1 MFKKFVAPVV
11 IAGVLLGGATAA
23 TAGVA
28 SAASPTTASAPAGHH
43 ALKSWIRAHRRQI
56 RQAAL
61 AVSAKSIGIS
71 PQALRAELK
80 SGKSVAQVAG
90 EHGVAAQ
97 TVIGALVGVAVAV
110 GHRDRQ
116 ALLGPGHQDQ
126 GRIAGP
132 GGQGRQPRVLST
144 ARSG

>member
-1 MFKKFVAPVV
+1 VFKKFVAPVV

-80 SGKSVAQVAG
+80 SGKSVVQVAG

-97 TVIGALVGVAVAV
+97 TVIGALVAAADARIDQAVTNHKLSSDLATKIKDALPARVAKAV
-110 GHRDRQ
+110 NH
-116 ALLGPGHQDQ
+116 
-126 GRIAGP
+126 
-132 GGQGRQPRVLST
+132 VF
-144 ARSG
+144 

>member
-97 TVIGALVGVAVAV
+97 TVIGALVDAADARIDQAVTNHKLSSDLATKIKGALPARVAKAV
-110 GHRDRQ
+110 NH
-116 ALLGPGHQDQ
+116 
-126 GRIAGP
+126 
-132 GGQGRQPRVLST
+132 VF
-144 ARSG
+144 

>member
-28 SAASPTTASAPAGHH
+28 SAAAPTTASASPGHH
-43 ALKSWIRAHRRQI
+43 ALKSWLRAHRHKI

-61 AVSAKSIGIS
+61 AVSAKAIQIS

-90 EHGVAAQ
+90 EHGVSAQ
-97 TVIGALVGVAVAV
+97 TVIGALVDAADARIDQAVTD
-110 GHRDRQ
+110 HK
-116 ALLGPGHQDQ
+116 
-126 GRIAGP
+126 
-132 GGQGRQPRVLST
+132 LST
-144 ARSG
+144 DQATKIKGALPAWAAKAVNHVF

>member
-90 EHGVAAQ
+90 EHGVTAQ
-97 TVIGALVGVAVAV
+97 TVIGALVAAADARIDQAVTNHKLSSDLATKIKDALPARVAKAV
-110 GHRDRQ
+110 NH
-116 ALLGPGHQDQ
+116 
-126 GRIAGP
+126 
-132 GGQGRQPRVLST
+132 VF
-144 ARSG
+144 

>member
-97 TVIGALVGVAVAV
+97 TVIGALVAAADARIDQAVTNHKLSSDLATKIKDALPARVAKAV
-110 GHRDRQ
+110 NH
-116 ALLGPGHQDQ
+116 
-126 GRIAGP
+126 
-132 GGQGRQPRVLST
+132 VF
-144 ARSG
+144 